1 MRLHRLKSLRM
12 ATLRDAPEVAAAA
25 AGGFSLASYN
35 PDGSLNGN
43 FGNNGLVLTTP
54 GNSTNSWALAL
65 AADRATGKLVA
76 AGIMSDVKER
86 IALARYNADGSLD
99 ANFGGTGIVLTE
111 FQFASEA
118 HALAVN
124 WATGR
129 LVVAGIAVVGGT
141 EQFALVGYNPDG
153 SMDATFGNGGRVT
166 TGFPVGP
173 NGNASAVAT
182 SLAADWATGKLVA
195 AGTALGGAQ
204 FGLARYN
211 PDGSLDVN
219 FGNGGLVTTAFP
231 NNGGAWVNAL
241 AADPTTGKLVAA
253 GYAEFPG
260 AAQFALARFN
270 PDGGLDGTF
279 GNGGRVLTTFP
290 GTTMAVANALAV
302 DWATGNL
309 VAAGY
314 ASDNPGF
321 QSEFALARYNPD
333 GTLDGTFG
341 NGGRVLTSFA
351 GGRVPWAS
359 AWALTPDWATGKLT
373 AAGNALVGN
382 TNQFG
387 LARYNPDGSLDANF
401 GNRGQVTTSFPGT
414 GFAAAF
420 ALAANPATGLLVAAG
435 TAQ

>member
-12 ATLRDAPEVAAAA
+12 ATLRESDVAAAA
-25 AGGFSLASYN
+25 AGGFGLASYN
-35 PDGSLNGN
+35 PDGSLNAN
-43 FGNNGLVLTTP
+43 FGNNGLVLTAP
-54 GNSTNSWALAL
+54 GNSTNSWGLAL

-76 AGIMSDVKER
+76 AGVMSDAKER
-86 IALARYNADGSLD
+86 IALARYNPDGSLD

-129 LVVAGIAVVGGT
+129 LVVAGIAVVGGN

-153 SMDATFGNGGRVT
+153 SRDQTFGNGGRVT
-166 TGFPVGP
+166 TGFPAGP
-173 NGNASAVAT
+173 NGNPACFAT
-182 SLAADWATGKLVA
+182 SLAADWATGKLTA
-195 AGTALGGAQ
+195 AGSIGGGQ
-204 FGLARYN
+204 FALARYN
-211 PDGSLDVN
+211 PDGSLDAN
-219 FGNGGLVTTAFP
+219 FGNGGLVTTTFP
-231 NNGGAWVNAL
+231 NNGIVWANAL
-241 AADPTTGKLVAA
+241 AVDPTTGKLVAA
-253 GYAEFPG
+253 GYAELPG
-260 AAQFALARFN
+260 AAQFALARYN
-270 PDGGLDGTF
+270 PDGNLDATF
-279 GNGGRVLTTFP
+279 GNRGLVTTAFP
-290 GTTMAVANALAV
+290 GTAIVLAYALAV
-302 DWATGNL
+302 DWATGNI

-321 QSEFALARYNPD
+321 QSQFALARYNPD

-341 NGGRVLTSFA
+341 NGGRVLTSFT
-351 GGRVPWAS
+351 GGRVPYAS
-359 AWALTPDWATGKLT
+359 VWALTPDWATGKLT

-401 GNRGQVTTSFPGT
+401 GNRGQVTTSFAGT
-414 GFAAAF
+414 RFSAAF